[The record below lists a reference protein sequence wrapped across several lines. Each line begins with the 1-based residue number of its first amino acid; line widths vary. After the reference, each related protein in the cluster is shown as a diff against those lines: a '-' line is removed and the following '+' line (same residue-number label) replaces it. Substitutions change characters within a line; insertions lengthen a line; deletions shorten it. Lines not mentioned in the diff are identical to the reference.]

1 MRFFN
6 TAILFF
12 SILLLGLVSCRESK
26 EVSFW
31 DLIDSNTVLVYE
43 SDRPVLVKDR
53 LIDSVLRLSSSKE
66 YVAGFQSINKNSY
79 ELIYVVK
86 TSSKE
91 IEKVGAIKKATNRLL
106 DGVSIYELKKNG
118 KIDLVWANLD
128 GYLVLSKSPLL
139 IENAIRVYRSSPSKN
154 FKTQNPQLFR
164 FVTIKS
170 DAGNVWVNYNQ
181 VSKTSIPLF
190 QIMQQIPLFK
200 NLASASVLDVAQTNE
215 QISLSGFTLDSLEKD
230 WGLFRFQNQNPI
242 KIEVMRF
249 VPNTSKVFIHYGLS
263 NADALITG
271 DPDEQKKSDIRDEI
285 GVCVLDSDAHV
296 VILKVKEG
304 YAYDK
309 FEYEESYAGYDI
321 RKVTDDKLTEPVK
334 ALLPEVNFAHL
345 LFKDD
350 YVFLSE
356 NMDELKQVVDAI
368 EAEET
373 WGRSVSFQ
381 QFFNTCLQEG
391 NVSVFYN
398 ASALLGDK
406 VSEEWRPVLDS
417 LRLTSTTWGSIQFN
431 SLDNHFF
438 TSANFQLKSAKQTVQ
453 PRPNR
458 KSYELS
464 NSLAVAYAV
473 KNHTGG
479 ANELLVQDS
488 TFKVY
493 LFSKS
498 DGVQWMY
505 TMNEKI
511 EQAQQLDYFKNGK
524 LQYIVTTPS
533 YIYLI
538 DRLGRDVEGFPKKKN
553 LNARF
558 SEVVDYDKSRNY
570 RVAIASGDKDI
581 FILDKSMQELEGWAP
596 KKLNARIRF
605 APKHYRIGGKDYF
618 VVVTEDGQLHVFNRK
633 GDYEKGFPVAINKS
647 ISGDYYLDQGNSLAT
662 SAIYFISTDGVVQ
675 KMMLDGKAASESL
688 VRGNK
693 STFLL
698 IAASGKPDFYF
709 FRIDSDKVA
718 VFDRKNQLVFERQ
731 NPGSQNLKPSV
742 VKSPDGVAYFCLYDE
757 EQNLSY
763 FFNSTGNTVINRPIE
778 ATLPPVFE
786 VNQKSKQVSV
796 YSVYN
801 NSITNI
807 PLN

>member
-1 MRFFN
+1 MKFLSK
-6 TAILFF
+6 AILFF
-12 SILLLGLVSCRESK
+12 SILLWGLVSCRESK

-31 DLIDSNTVLVYE
+31 NLIDSNTVIVYE
-43 SDRPVLVKDR
+43 SDKPVLVKDA

-66 YVAGFQSINKNSY
+66 FVAGLQSINKNSY

-86 TSSKE
+86 IQSGE
-91 IEKVGAIKKATNRLL
+91 FEKVGSLKNATTRLL

-118 KIDLVWANLD
+118 KINLVWANLD
-128 GYLVLSKSPLL
+128 GYLILSKSPLL
-139 IENAIRVYRSSPSKN
+139 IENSIRVYHSSPSRN

-170 DAGNVWVNYNQ
+170 DAGNVWINYDQ
-181 VSKTSIPLF
+181 LSKTSIPLF

-200 NLASASVLDVAQTNE
+200 NLASASVLDVALTNE

-249 VPNTSKVFIHYGLS
+249 VPNTSKAFIHYGLS

-271 DPDEQKKSDIRDEI
+271 DPDEQRKSDLRDEI
-285 GVCVLDSDAHV
+285 GVCVLDNDAHV

-304 YAYDK
+304 FAYDR

-321 RKVTDDKLTEPVK
+321 RKVADEKLTESVK

-345 LFKDD
+345 LFKED
-350 YVFLSE
+350 YVFLSDDV
-356 NMDELKQVVDAI
+356 DELKQVIDAI

-381 QFFNTCLQEG
+381 QFFSTCLQEG
-391 NVSVFYN
+391 NVSIFYN
-398 ASALLGDK
+398 ASALLVDT
-406 VSEEWRPVLDS
+406 VNEEWKPVLDS
-417 LRLTSTTWGSIQFN
+417 LRLTSATWGSIQFN

-438 TSANFQLKSAKQTVQ
+438 TSANFQLKSAKQVVQ
-453 PRPNR
+453 PRPKN

-464 NSLAVAYAV
+464 NNLAAAYVV
-473 KNHTGG
+473 KNHLGG
-479 ANELLVQDS
+479 SNELLVQDS

-498 DGVQWMY
+498 EGIQWMY
-505 TMNEKI
+505 ALNERI
-511 EQAQQLDYFKNGK
+511 EQVQQLDYFKNGK
-524 LQYIVTTPS
+524 LQYIVTTSS

-538 DRLGRDVEGFPKKKN
+538 DRLGRDVDGFPKKKN

-570 RVAIASGDKDI
+570 RIAVAGDKEI

-596 KKLNARIRF
+596 KKINNKIRF

-618 VVVTEDGQLHVFNRK
+618 IVVTDNGQLHVFNRR
-633 GDYEKGFPVAINKS
+633 GDYENGFPVAINKN
-647 ISGDYYLDQGNSLAT
+647 ISGDYYLDQENSLAAST
-662 SAIYFISTDGVVQ
+662 IYFISTDGVVQ
-675 KMMLDGKAASESL
+675 KMTLDGKTTNESL
-688 VRGNK
+688 VRGNR

-698 IAASGKPDFYF
+698 VVASGKPDFYF
-709 FRIDSDKVA
+709 FRIDSDKIA

-731 NPGSQNLKPSV
+731 NPGSQNLKPIV
-742 VKSPDGVAYFCLYDE
+742 FKSADGVVYFCLYDQ

-763 FFNSTGNTVINRPIE
+763 FFNSTGGTIINRPIE
-778 ATLPPVFE
+778 STLPPAFE

-796 YSVYN
+796 YSIYN
-801 NSITNI
+801 NSITNTL
-807 PLN
+807 LN